1 MYTDF
6 RIKSTSRCRSS
17 ETALFYVKIF
27 WSRAQRSKMIT
38 FHCSKRSWKV
48 TLTSHFF
55 YSKVVIKHF
64 LLFWLF
70 QFTCTTCLGCPTWI
84 FGPNIRA
91 AMACNLS
98 KLWIKPLKGGWRKH
112 NFYLDIKEE
121 NNQMKRCKIPVEKK
135 KQNGRNV
142 VALCGN
148 SCSFK
153 WRPSLESFRVVFVNY
168 FKKYAFSITPFKG
181 KFVSG

>member
-1 MYTDF
+1 MTSYTDF
-6 RIKSTSRCRSS
+6 RIKSTTSRRSS
-17 ETALFYVKIF
+17 ETASLYGKLF
-27 WSRAQRSKMIT
+27 WSRAQGSKMIT
-38 FHCSKRSWKV
+38 FHCSERSWKV

-70 QFTCTTCLGCPTWI
+70 QFTCTTCLGCPAWV
-84 FGPNIRA
+84 FCPDIRV
-91 AMACNLS
+91 AMSVNYELS
-98 KLWIKPLKGGWRKH
+98 HLKVADKY
-112 NFYLDIKEE
+112 NFYLDTKEE
-121 NNQMKRCKIPVEKK
+121 NNQMKRFQISLEKK

-153 WRPSLESFRVVFVNY
+153 WRPSLESFRVVFVSY
-168 FKKYAFSITPFKG
+168 FKKHAFSITPFKCTL
-181 KFVSG
+181 VSG